1 MRNQE
6 SHFSRVPANLDMQR
20 SSFDRNS
27 NHKTTFNAGKLIPF
41 YIDDVLPGDTFTM
54 DTALLCRMS
63 TPVYPVMDD
72 AYLDYYYFFVPSRI
86 LWEHWKEFNGENN
99 TSAWTS
105 DIKYTVP
112 QLSSGESG
120 FKVGGVGD
128 HFGIPVG
135 VDIDVSALPF
145 RAYREIWNQWFRD
158 QNLQDP
164 LLVNLGDSETDLNY
178 DELLPVCKY
187 HDMYTSCLPA
197 PQKGE
202 SVYLPIGGN
211 AEVFTSATKSTSRA
225 GASNV
230 TPIRYYAPGLSFN
243 QNLYLGAKGVAS
255 NIAQENARSDGSA
268 TGSALN
274 IEPVN
279 LFVDFSEAAQVTV
292 NELRLA
298 FQIQKLYERDARGG
312 TRYREILKAH
322 FGVTVPDST
331 VQIPEYLGGKRV
343 QINMSQVVQMS
354 STDSISPQGNTAAF
368 SKTSDASPNFI
379 KSFTEHG
386 YIIGVM
392 CVRTNHTYQQG
403 LDRLWSRKDRF
414 DYYWPTLANIG
425 EQPVYNKE
433 IYCQGNEQDNEVFGY
448 QEAWADY
455 RYKTSKLSGAFRSGI
470 DGTLDSWHYGDYYDS
485 LPYLSAE
492 WIQETDANINRTL
505 AVTSSLS
512 DQFIIDMY
520 FKCKVARSMP
530 LYSVP
535 GLIDHH

>member
-1 MRNQE
+1 MRNQN
-6 SHFSRVPANLDMQR
+6 SHFSRVPANLDMSR
-20 SSFDRNS
+20 STFDRNS
-27 NHKTTFNAGKLIPF
+27 NVKTTFNAGKLVPF
-41 YIDDVLPGDTFTM
+41 YVDEVLPGDTFTM

-72 AYLDYYYFFVPSRI
+72 AYLDYYYFFVPNRI

-99 TSAWTS
+99 ISAWANT
-105 DIKYTVP
+105 IEYEVP
-112 QLSSGESG
+112 QLMTDTNG
-120 FKVGGVGD
+120 FEVGGVAD
-128 HFGIPVG
+128 HFGLPVN
-135 VDIDVSALPF
+135 VNINVSALPF
-145 RAYREIWNQWFRD
+145 RAYRLIWNEWFRD
-158 QNLQDP
+158 QNLSDP
-164 LLVNLGDSETDLNY
+164 LLVNTGDNETDTGY
-178 DELLPVCKY
+178 DKLLPVAKY
-187 HDMYTSCLPA
+187 HDYFTSCLPA
-197 PQKGE
+197 PQKGP
-202 SVYLPIGGN
+202 SVYLPIGGQ
-211 AEVFTSATKSTSRA
+211 AEVYT
-225 GASNV
+225 GASN
-230 TPIRYYAPGLSFN
+230 TSYATNGSIVPLRFVSGQNFSGNTYLGLDSSKETIVKTD
-243 QNLYLGAKGVAS
+243 QATGTAYKVEPANLYADFDQALG
-255 NIAQENARSDGSA
+255 
-268 TGSALN
+268 
-274 IEPVN
+274 
-279 LFVDFSEAAQVTV
+279 VTV

-354 STDSISPQGNTAAF
+354 STDGTSPQGNTAAF
-368 SKTSDASPNFI
+368 SKTSDASSNFT

-386 YIIGVM
+386 FVIGVM

-403 LDRLWSRKDRF
+403 IDRMWSRKSRF

-425 EQPVYNKE
+425 EQPVLNKE
-433 IYCQGNEQDNEVFGY
+433 IYAQGTEADDEVFGY
-448 QEAWADY
+448 QEAWGDY

-470 DGTLDSWHYGDYYDS
+470 SGTLDAWHYGDYYDA
-485 LPYLSAE
+485 LPYLSEE
-492 WIQETDANINRTL
+492 WITETDQNINRTL

-520 FKCKVARSMP
+520 FKCRCARPMP